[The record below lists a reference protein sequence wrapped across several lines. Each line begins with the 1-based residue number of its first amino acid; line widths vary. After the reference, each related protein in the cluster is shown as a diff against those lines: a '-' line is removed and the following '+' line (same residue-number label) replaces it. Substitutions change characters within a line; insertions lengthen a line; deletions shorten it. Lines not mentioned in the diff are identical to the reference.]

1 MSIETI
7 ISAERD
13 RYVAHFE
20 AVAEEMSATKAQY
33 AREVLISV
41 DTDTLSYPYRF
52 IRADLM
58 ENSADG
64 TPQVYEI
71 WLDPL
76 QDSEATGFQLG
87 PVTIEIYPFTWCE
100 AQIAFDRQ
108 LPDLAKLEALLTSWL
123 DVADTRS
130 TNRAANA
137 IHSVTPVETNGRL
150 WYLTIDFGTAPADT
164 MLDLLDFLAN
174 EGRSDR
180 IVITSFPRGK
190 DEIGVSRFGK
200 ASKP

>member
-1 MSIETI
+1 MSIDSI

-20 AVAEEMSATKAQY
+20 AIAEEMSSKTNRY

-41 DTDTLSYPYRF
+41 NTDALAYPYRF

-64 TPQVYEI
+64 PPRAYEI
-71 WLDPL
+71 WLDPS
-76 QDSEATGFQLG
+76 QTFEASGFQLG
-87 PVTIEIYPFTWCE
+87 PVTLEIYPFTWCS
-100 AQIAFDRQ
+100 AQIAFDRP
-108 LPDLAKLEALLTSWL
+108 LPDLAKLEGLLTSWL
-123 DVADTRS
+123 DIGDTRT

-137 IHSVTPVETNGRL
+137 IHSATPVETNGQL
-150 WYLTIDFGTAPADT
+150 WYLTIDFGTAPAGT

-174 EGRSDR
+174 EGMADR
-180 IVITSFPRGK
+180 IVITSHPRDT
-190 DEIGVSRFGK
+190 DEVRS
-200 ASKP
+200 SVP